1 MRRQC
6 HIAEVTH
13 AVENELNQPLRFFY
27 MQNFDPH
34 ATAEARISDL
44 PPPAPVPA
52 PTLAQGVA
60 RGVAGMQQQRA
71 CGSNGALR
79 SARSASGRLILL
91 SLMLRFS
98 MVVW

>member
-1 MRRQC
+1 M
-6 HIAEVTH
+6 TH

-60 RGVAGMQQQRA
+60 RGGDAAAARLRVEWRAQERAQR
-71 CGSNGALR
+71 LR
-79 SARSASGRLILL
+79 SLDFAQLDAEVLNGG
-91 SLMLRFS
+91 
-98 MVVW
+98 VVTAEHFAHDP